1 MITSAWPCSGQIH
14 HGTVVQVLG
23 FVPGV
28 QEGVNDDIGM
38 DGLG

>member
-23 FVPGV
+23 FVQGV
-28 QEGVNDDIGM
+28 QGEVNDDIWS
-38 DGLG
+38 DGLV